1 MGVAVLLFGILVG
14 IFHFQ
19 GDEAEPQ
26 QQVTLSAEPVV
37 PVNYTESAPLQQTPV
52 VATEVVARN
61 DVVSPYAALVTT
73 ENIEQLAQSVA
84 DLVAA
89 NPTQAASIVTIAMAQ
104 IINDSTLGDVALLA
118 GTATK
123 AAPAQAPAIAGAIT
137 RSIGSRSDAALAAA
151 IATIVSLVP
160 EQADKVGMVVGGI
173 VGNDADAL
181 AMVAQTIAISVGEET
196 FSSLSAGSGVSMSE
210 LMKRSASFGI
220 KVPFDVPNYA
230 AQFAPSASMVADS
243 ADDNSVGEGDM

>member
-1 MGVAVLLFGILVG
+1 MGVAVLLFGLLVG

-26 QQVTLSAEPVV
+26 QQVSLSAEPVV
-37 PVNYTESAPLQQTPV
+37 PSQYEESAPLQLAPV
-52 VATEVVARN
+52 VAAEVTTRSDAAG
-61 DVVSPYAALVTT
+61 PYAALVTADT
-73 ENIEQLAQSVA
+73 IEQLAQSVA

-89 NPTQAASIVTIAMAQ
+89 NPTKASAIVTIAMAQ
-104 IINDSTLGDVALLA
+104 IIDDSTLGDVALLA

-123 AAPAQAPAIAGAIT
+123 AAPTQAPAIAGAIA
-137 RSIGSRSDAALAAA
+137 RSIDSRSDAALAAA

-160 EQADKVGMVVGGI
+160 EQTDKVGMVVGGI
-173 VGNDADAL
+173 VGDNPDAL

-196 FSSLSAGSGVSMSE
+196 FSSLSDGSGVSMSE
-210 LMKRSASFGI
+210 LMKRSANLGI

-243 ADDNSVGEGDM
+243 AGDSGVTEGDM